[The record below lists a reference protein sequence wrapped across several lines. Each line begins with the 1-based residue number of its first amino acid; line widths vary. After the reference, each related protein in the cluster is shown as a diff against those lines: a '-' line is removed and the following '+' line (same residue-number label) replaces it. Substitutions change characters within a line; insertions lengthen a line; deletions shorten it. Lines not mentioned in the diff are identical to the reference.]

1 MTASA
6 EFTQYVRKPAVDAT
20 ESECSAMDF
29 SLNEEQQA
37 IRDTCREFAE
47 QEIKPRAEEMDRTGQ
62 FPYALIKHM
71 GELGLLGLPFP
82 EKYGGAGADFL
93 SYCLAIEEI
102 SRGDV
107 SVGITMEAHTS
118 LGTTPFY
125 LFGSEAQKQRY
136 LPPLASG
143 QQLWAFGLTEPEAGS
158 DSGGTATR
166 ATLRDGSWHINGSK
180 AFITNAGTDITGGV
194 TITAVTGKLSNG
206 RKEITNLIVP
216 KGTPG
221 YVIGNLYKKMGWKA
235 SDTRPLSFE
244 DCVIPAEDI
253 LGQPGDG
260 FKQFM
265 QILDAGRV
273 AIAALSVGLAQAC
286 LDEALNY
293 AKTRKQFGQPI
304 GKFQAIQFK
313 LADMD
318 TEIELARLMYYKAAW
333 LHMQG
338 KPYTREAS
346 IAKLF
351 ASETARRAAD
361 QAVQIHGGYGF
372 MDEYPVSRYWRSVK
386 VNEIGEGT
394 SEVQRIIIAKHLG
407 C

>member
-1 MTASA
+1 
-6 EFTQYVRKPAVDAT
+6 
-20 ESECSAMDF
+20 MDF
-29 SLNEEQQA
+29 TLNEEQLA

-47 QEIKPRAEEMDRTGQ
+47 QEIKPLAEEMDQTGK
-62 FPYALIKHM
+62 FPYGLVRKM

-82 EKYGGAGADFL
+82 EEYGGAGADFL

-118 LGTTPFY
+118 LGASPFY
-125 LFGSEAQKQRY
+125 LFGSKEQKERF

-143 QQLWAFGLTEPEAGS
+143 EQLWAFGLTEPGAGS
-158 DSGGTATR
+158 DSGGTQTR
-166 ATLRDGSWHINGSK
+166 ATLHDGFWHINGAK
-180 AFITNAGTDITGGV
+180 AFITNAGTDMTGGV
-194 TITAVTGKLSNG
+194 TITAVTGMRPDG
-206 RKEITNLIVP
+206 RGEITNIIVP

-221 YVIGNLYKKMGWKA
+221 YIIGNPYKKMGWKA

-244 DCVIPAEDI
+244 DCQVPEENM
-253 LGQPGDG
+253 LGQRGEG
-260 FKQFM
+260 LKQFM
-265 QILDAGRV
+265 QILDGGRV

-286 LDEALNY
+286 LDEALSY
-293 AKTRKQFGQPI
+293 AKERKQFNKPI
-304 GKFQAIQFK
+304 SKFQAVQFK

-338 KPYTREAS
+338 KPFTREAS
-346 IAKLF
+346 MAKLF
-351 ASETARRAAD
+351 ASETAKRAAD

-386 VNEIGEGT
+386 INEIGEGT
-394 SEVQRIIIAKHLG
+394 SEVQRILIAKLLG

>member
-1 MTASA
+1 
-6 EFTQYVRKPAVDAT
+6 
-20 ESECSAMDF
+20 MDF
-29 SLNEEQQA
+29 SLNEEQTA
-37 IRDTCREFAE
+37 IRETCRDFAE
-47 QEIKPRAEEMDRTGQ
+47 QEIKPRAEEMDRTGK
-62 FPYALIKHM
+62 FPYDIVRKM

-82 EKYGGAGADFL
+82 EEYGGAGADFL
-93 SYCLAIEEI
+93 SYCIAIEEI

-118 LGTTPFY
+118 LGASPFH
-125 LFGSEAQKQRY
+125 LFGSKRQKEHY
-136 LPPLASG
+136 LVPLARG
-143 QQLWAFGLTEPEAGS
+143 EKLWAFGLTEPGAGS
-158 DSGGTATR
+158 DSGGTQTR
-166 ATLRDGSWHINGSK
+166 AVLNDGYWHINGSK
-180 AFITNAGTDITGGV
+180 AFITNAGTDMTSGV
-194 TITAVTGKLSNG
+194 TITAVTGRRPDN
-206 RKEITNLIVP
+206 RNEITNIIVP
-216 KGTPG
+216 RDTPG
-221 YVIGNLYKKMGWKA
+221 YIIGNAYKKMGWKA
-235 SDTRPLSFE
+235 SDTRPLTFD
-244 DCVIPAEDI
+244 DCKVPEGDI
-253 LGQPGDG
+253 LGKRGDG

-286 LDEALNY
+286 LDEALAY
-293 AKTRKQFGQPI
+293 AKERKQFGQSI
-304 GKFQAIQFK
+304 STFQAIQFK

-351 ASETARRAAD
+351 ASETAKRAAD

-386 VNEIGEGT
+386 INEIGEGT
-394 SEVQRIIIAKHLG
+394 SEVQRMLIAKLLG

>member
-1 MTASA
+1 
-6 EFTQYVRKPAVDAT
+6 
-20 ESECSAMDF
+20 MDF
-29 SLNEEQQA
+29 SLNEEQAA
-37 IRDTCREFAE
+37 IRETCRDFAE

-62 FPYALIKHM
+62 FPYDIVGKM

-82 EKYGGAGADFL
+82 EEYGGAGADFL
-93 SYCLAIEEI
+93 SYCIAIEEI

-118 LGTTPFY
+118 LGASPFY
-125 LFGSEAQKQRY
+125 LFGSEQQKEQY
-136 LPPLASG
+136 LMPLARG
-143 QQLWAFGLTEPEAGS
+143 EKLWAFGLTEPGAGS
-158 DSGGTATR
+158 DSGGTQTR
-166 ATLRDGSWHINGSK
+166 AVLRDGYWHINGSK

-194 TITAVTGKLSNG
+194 TITALTGKRADARN
-206 RKEITNLIVP
+206 EITNIIVP
-216 KGTPG
+216 RGTPG
-221 YVIGNLYKKMGWKA
+221 YIIGKAYSKMGWKA
-235 SDTRPLSFE
+235 SDTRPLNFD
-244 DCVIPAEDI
+244 DCVVPEGDI
-253 LGQPGDG
+253 LGKRGDG

-286 LDEALNY
+286 LDEALAY
-293 AKTRKQFGQPI
+293 AKERKQFGQPI
-304 GKFQAIQFK
+304 SKFQAIQFK

-351 ASETARRAAD
+351 ASETAKRAAD

-386 VNEIGEGT
+386 INEIGEGT
-394 SEVQRIIIAKHLG
+394 SEVQRTLIAKLLG

>member
-1 MTASA
+1 
-6 EFTQYVRKPAVDAT
+6 
-20 ESECSAMDF
+20 MDF
-29 SLNEEQQA
+29 SLNEEQLA
-37 IRDTCREFAE
+37 IRATCREFAE
-47 QEIKPRAEEMDRTGQ
+47 QEIRPRAEEMDHTGA
-62 FPYALIKHM
+62 FPYDLIKQM

-82 EKYGGAGADFL
+82 EEYGGAGADFL

-118 LGTTPFY
+118 LGTSPFY
-125 LFGSEAQKQRY
+125 LFGSESQKQQY
-136 LPPLASG
+136 LPSLTSG

-158 DSGGTATR
+158 DSAGTSTR
-166 ATLRDGSWHINGSK
+166 AILRDEHWHINGAK
-180 AFITNAGTDITGGV
+180 AFITNAGTEITGGV
-194 TITAVTGKLSNG
+194 TITAVTGTQPDG
-206 RKEITNLIVP
+206 RKEITNIIVP

-221 YVIGNLYKKMGWKA
+221 YHIGNPYKKMGWKA
-235 SDTRPLSFE
+235 SDTRPLTFE
-244 DCVIPAEDI
+244 DCAVPAANI

-265 QILDAGRV
+265 QILDAGRI

-286 LDEALNY
+286 LDEALTY

-304 GKFQAIQFK
+304 SNFQAIQFK
-313 LADMD
+313 LADME

-338 KPYTREAS
+338 QPYRREAS
-346 IAKLF
+346 MAKLF
-351 ASETARRAAD
+351 ASETAKRAAD

-386 VNEIGEGT
+386 INEIGEGT
-394 SEVQRIIIAKHLG
+394 SEVQRILIAKTLG

>member
-1 MTASA
+1 
-6 EFTQYVRKPAVDAT
+6 
-20 ESECSAMDF
+20 MDF
-29 SLNEEQQA
+29 TLNEEQAA
-37 IRDTCREFAE
+37 IRETCRDFAE
-47 QEIKPRAEEMDRTGQ
+47 QEIKPLAEEMDRTGQ
-62 FPYALIKHM
+62 FPYEIVRKM

-82 EKYGGAGADFL
+82 EEYGGAGADFL

-107 SVGITMEAHTS
+107 SIGITMEAHTS
-118 LGTTPFY
+118 LGASPFY
-125 LFGSEAQKQRY
+125 LFGSQQQKEQY
-136 LPPLASG
+136 LVPLARG
-143 QQLWAFGLTEPEAGS
+143 EKLWAFGLTEPEAGS
-158 DSGGTATR
+158 DSGGTQTR
-166 ATLRDGSWHINGSK
+166 AVLRDGYWHINGSK

-194 TITAVTGKLSNG
+194 TITAVTGRRPDRRN
-206 RKEITNLIVP
+206 EITNIIVP
-216 KGTPG
+216 KDTPG
-221 YVIGNLYKKMGWKA
+221 YTIGNAYKKMGWKA
-235 SDTRPLSFE
+235 SDTRPLTFD
-244 DCVIPAEDI
+244 DCVIPEGDI
-253 LGQPGDG
+253 LGKRGDG

-265 QILDAGRV
+265 QILDAGRI

-286 LDEALNY
+286 LDEALAY
-293 AKTRKQFGQPI
+293 AKERKQFGQPI
-304 GKFQAIQFK
+304 SKFQAIQFK

-333 LHMQG
+333 LHMQD

-346 IAKLF
+346 MAKLF
-351 ASETARRAAD
+351 ASETAKRAAD

-394 SEVQRIIIAKHLG
+394 SEVQRMLIAKLLG

>member
-1 MTASA
+1 
-6 EFTQYVRKPAVDAT
+6 
-20 ESECSAMDF
+20 MDF
-29 SLNEEQQA
+29 TLNEEQQA
-37 IRDTCREFAE
+37 IRETCRDFAE
-47 QEIKPRAEEMDRTGQ
+47 QEIKPIAEEIDRTGE
-62 FPYALIKHM
+62 FPYEVVRKM

-82 EKYGGAGADFL
+82 EEYGGAGADFL
-93 SYCLAIEEI
+93 SYCIAIEEI

-118 LGTTPFY
+118 LGASPFS
-125 LFGSEAQKQRY
+125 LFGSREQKERY
-136 LPPLASG
+136 LMPLARG
-143 QQLWAFGLTEPEAGS
+143 EQLWAFGLTEPEAGS
-158 DSGGTATR
+158 DSGGTQTR
-166 ATLRDGSWHINGSK
+166 AVLRDGAWHITGSK
-180 AFITNAGTDITGGV
+180 NFITNAGTEMTGGV
-194 TITAVTGKLSNG
+194 TITAVTGKRHDG
-206 RKEITNLIVP
+206 RNEITNIIVP
-216 KGTPG
+216 KDTPG
-221 YVIGNLYKKMGWKA
+221 YIIGNAYKKMGWKA
-235 SDTRPLSFE
+235 SDTRPLTFE
-244 DCVIPAEDI
+244 DCQVPEGNI
-253 LGQPGDG
+253 LGQRGDG

-286 LDEALNY
+286 LDEALSY
-293 AKTRKQFGQPI
+293 AKERKQFG
-304 GKFQAIQFK
+304 KHLSEFQAIQFK

-333 LHMQG
+333 LHMQH

-351 ASETARRAAD
+351 ASETAKRAAD
-361 QAVQIHGGYGF
+361 QAVQIHGGNGF

-394 SEVQRIIIAKHLG
+394 SEVQRILIAKLLG

>member
-1 MTASA
+1 
-6 EFTQYVRKPAVDAT
+6 
-20 ESECSAMDF
+20 MDF
-29 SLNEEQQA
+29 TLNEEQFA
-37 IRDTCREFAE
+37 IRNTCREFAE
-47 QEIKPRAEEMDRTGQ
+47 QEIKPVAERMDATGE
-62 FPYALIKHM
+62 FPYALVRQM

-82 EKYGGAGADFL
+82 EEYGGAGADFL

-118 LGTTPFY
+118 LGATPFA
-125 LFGSEAQKQRY
+125 LFGSQQQKERY
-136 LPPLASG
+136 LVPLARG
-143 QQLWAFGLTEPEAGS
+143 EQLWAFGLTEPEAGS
-158 DSGGTATR
+158 DSGGTQTR
-166 ATLRDGSWHINGSK
+166 AVLIDGAWHINGSK

-194 TITAVTGKLSNG
+194 TITAMTGMQSKG
-206 RKEITNLIVP
+206 RKEITNVIVP
-216 KGTPG
+216 KNTPG
-221 YVIGNLYKKMGWKA
+221 YVIGKPYKKMGWKA
-235 SDTRPLSFE
+235 SDTRPLAFG
-244 DCVIPAEDI
+244 DCVVPEENI
-253 LGQPGDG
+253 LGQRGEG

-286 LDEALNY
+286 LDEALSY
-293 AKTRKQFGQPI
+293 AQQRKQFNQPI
-304 GKFQAIQFK
+304 STFQAIQFK

-338 KPYTREAS
+338 KPYAREAAM
-346 IAKLF
+346 AKLF
-351 ASETARRAAD
+351 ASETAKRAAD

-386 VNEIGEGT
+386 INEIGEGT
-394 SEVQRIIIAKHLG
+394 SEVQRMVIAKHLLR
-407 C
+407 